1 MSGTRPCDSCRIC
14 RCSFKVK
21 FGSLTGKQFYSL
33 SQNLFKPSQRKDS
46 FETVLAD
53 VCRQVGLVLYQDPGV
68 YSDRVCNTYGRK
80 ILSIFPL
87 PSPSPSSILK
97 PSSSPLESFVAS
109 PQPSVGFIIQDG
121 GISDSVH
128 RSPRI
133 FIARP
138 AEYACTAGYTYE
150 PGI

>member
-1 MSGTRPCDSCRIC
+1 MSETRPCDSCRIC

-21 FGSLTGKQFYSL
+21 FGSLTGKQFYSS
-33 SQNLFKPSQRKDS
+33 SQNLFKTSQRKDS

-53 VCRQVGLVLYQDPGV
+53 VCRQVGLVFTRIRL
-68 YSDRVCNTYGRK
+68 CNPCGSK

-87 PSPSPSSILK
+87 PSPSPSSILN
-97 PSSSPLESFVAS
+97 PSSSPLESFFAL
-109 PQPSVGFIIQDG
+109 PQPSVSFIIQDG

-133 FIARP
+133 FRDTHRSPSRIRLL
-138 AEYACTAGYTYE
+138 CRLH
-150 PGI
+150 I